1 MKLLGKGAFGQVYLA
16 LDLLT
21 CQQCAMKIELPNTKK
36 PVLKLEISVIRKV
49 LNSPYF
55 PNYIGCGRFMP
66 PFTNL
71 PKSYIED
78 NAYSYFVMELLG
90 PR

>member
-1 MKLLGKGAFGQVYLA
+1 LGKGAFGQVYLA

-21 CQQCAMKIELPNTKK
+21 CQHCAMKIELPNTKK

-55 PNYIGCGRFMP
+55 PRYVGCGRFLP
-66 PFTNL
+66 PF
-71 PKSYIED
+71 KSLTKGSIED
-78 NAYSYFVMELLG
+78 NAHSYLVMELLG
-90 PR
+90 PRYEN